1 MQMKIISF
9 MAALFITVAAA
20 AQQPVYTV
28 ITNDLRSPLKEASFS
43 VVVMPEKIGTAFRLI
58 VQNPEKKKIEVKIS
72 HRELGL
78 LADSSFSDEQF
89 NCRYNFDQVEDG
101 FYQLTLVNGK
111 ERVTKNIHIN
121 TVSKRNVEVR

>member
-9 MAALFITVAAA
+9 MTALFITAVAA

-28 ITNDLRSPLKEASFS
+28 TTNELQLPVKEASFS
-43 VVVMPEKIGTAFRLI
+43 AVVMPEKNGTAFRLI

-72 HRELGL
+72 HRELGIV
-78 LADSSFSDEQF
+78 ADSSFTEEQF

-101 FYQLTLVNGK
+101 LYQLTLINGK
-111 ERVTKNIHIN
+111 ERVTKDIQIN
-121 TVSKRNVEVR
+121 TVTKRSVVVR